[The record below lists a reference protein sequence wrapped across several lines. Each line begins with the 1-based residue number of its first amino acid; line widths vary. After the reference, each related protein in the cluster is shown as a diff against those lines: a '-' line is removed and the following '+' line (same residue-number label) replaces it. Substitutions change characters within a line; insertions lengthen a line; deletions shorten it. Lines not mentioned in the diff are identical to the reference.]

1 MSRLPLQSALQNTP
15 ELFIQSVRPLIGA
28 GDGVDGAAD
37 PSVQGELW
45 EPASGKVFDMD
56 VSLLH
61 VSSLHKREPTWDVE
75 LLSQAD
81 SFDFGTKCPY
91 LPRQKAEKW
100 RGFIPK
106 FPKDIF
112 SWWQDPF

>member
-1 MSRLPLQSALQNTP
+1 MSRLPLQAALQNTP
-15 ELFIQSVRPLIGA
+15 ELAVQSFRSLIGA

-37 PSVQGELW
+37 PSVQGEPG
-45 EPASGKVFDMD
+45 EPAGGEVFDVG

-61 VSSLHKREPTWDVE
+61 VSSLHKREPTWDME
-75 LLSQAD
+75 PSQAD
-81 SFDFGTKCPY
+81 SIDFGTKCPY
-91 LPRQKAEKW
+91 LPRQKVEKW